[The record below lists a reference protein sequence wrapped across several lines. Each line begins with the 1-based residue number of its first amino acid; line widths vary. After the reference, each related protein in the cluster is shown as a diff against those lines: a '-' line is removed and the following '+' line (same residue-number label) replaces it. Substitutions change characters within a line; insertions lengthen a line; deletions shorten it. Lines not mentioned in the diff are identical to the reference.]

1 MFILKYILFFIV
13 LFNPL
18 NTQIY
23 DFSDFPNE
31 DESFTTADFR
41 IYISEEID
49 TIRGIYAYMHGFGGD
64 SRSIVQDSLMQELA
78 KTVNFA
84 LLGVRLDNMYMDSG
98 IGNSLIE
105 AKSSFAEQSNHLEL
119 IYSPLFFDG
128 HSWGGQWSYHYT
140 QWNPEDV
147 IAFVTMK
154 GGYHDTTYSES
165 VINVP
170 GYMFVGENDSDYRIK
185 NLTDNAKYLLDDL
198 PDHHEDEWLGFRPT
212 LPDYLPVIGP
222 SKNYKNVFYS
232 FGHHHLGWTLGAIS
246 GKIISKMISN
256 ENTNLDLKP
265 YSSLRFS

>member
-84 LLGVRLDNMYMDSG
+84 LLGVRLDTCIWIQG
-98 IGNSLIE
+98 
-105 AKSSFAEQSNHLEL
+105 LETL
-119 IYSPLFFDG
+119 LLR
-128 HSWGGQWSYHYT
+128 QNLAL
-140 QWNPEDV
+140 QNKV
-147 IAFVTMK
+147 I
-154 GGYHDTTYSES
+154 
-165 VINVP
+165 I
-170 GYMFVGENDSDYRIK
+170 
-185 NLTDNAKYLLDDL
+185 
-198 PDHHEDEWLGFRPT
+198 
-212 LPDYLPVIGP
+212 
-222 SKNYKNVFYS
+222 
-232 FGHHHLGWTLGAIS
+232 
-246 GKIISKMISN
+246 
-256 ENTNLDLKP
+256 
-265 YSSLRFS
+265 